1 MEDPTESAPQRDSTG
16 DQPPGHSIIA
26 RLRGMQ
32 FSDAAI
38 VSALESL
45 LGMTAAE
52 AKATLE
58 EYDRANS

>member
-1 MEDPTESAPQRDSTG
+1 MTDARDSTDG
-16 DQPPGHSIIA
+16 QPVGHSVIA
-26 RLRGMQ
+26 RLRGMN

-45 LGMTAAE
+45 LGMTHAE

-58 EYDRANS
+58 DYDRPDG